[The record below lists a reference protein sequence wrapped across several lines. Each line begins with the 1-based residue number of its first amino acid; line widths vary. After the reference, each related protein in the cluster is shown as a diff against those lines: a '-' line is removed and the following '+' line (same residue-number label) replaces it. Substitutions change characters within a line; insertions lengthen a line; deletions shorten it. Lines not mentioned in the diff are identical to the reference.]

1 MPVSRARRPTWRG
14 LMSNSAATARAFEAR
29 EGVERARE
37 GDDLARQGRAVA
49 VAVKAQSGPQGE
61 KVPATGGTVAD
72 RFVLLQVMAAFEMEP
87 PRLAVD
93 RTEALALRARVF
105 RSEGL
110 CLLFQE
116 GGDGSLDQSAADLP
130 GQILHDAEVDVQ
142 PRSVRPE
149 GASGHDFSPRGR
161 QLTEFA
167 EVFRAWCGARHGL
180 SSLALTAWFPT
191 PFLALCSTEPSSMQS
206 RS

>member
-1 MPVSRARRPTWRG
+1 M
-14 LMSNSAATARAFEAR
+14 
-29 EGVERARE
+29 
-37 GDDLARQGRAVA
+37 
-49 VAVKAQSGPQGE
+49 AVKAQSGPQGE

-142 PRSVRPE
+142 PRSVRPK
-149 GASGHDFSPRGR
+149 ARRATTFPHAAANSRSLRRSSGLGVVLVMAFPPLH
-161 QLTEFA
+161 L
-167 EVFRAWCGARHGL
+167 RHGSRRL
-180 SSLALTAWFPT
+180 SLPFVAQSLLPCKAGPDLTIRWAF
-191 PFLALCSTEPSSMQS
+191 S
-206 RS
+206 RL